1 MFNHEIFAVTFG
13 RTVDLLRKGAP
24 PAQQKAALRAVYA
37 LTSVASAMLRVY
49 QDMLTVDDVGIP
61 DTLDFI
67 PGLIQRMR
75 EHGVAEIAVAKDAE
89 PAELLALA
97 RGLASEAGP
106 EGGALGIKR
115 RLRKV
120 RSTRVMVI
128 PAQADE
134 GGAGRRAPSVTQAF
148 ESEALEE
155 AAASDRPSG
164 AAAPLSSA
172 EDFFDL
178 SGQLIELPPEPA
190 ARPASAPPPPP
201 PRPAASPAAATS
213 SAAVPAV
220 PVQPPAVPVPQLSGV
235 ISGGTPIGAALADV
249 AADPF
254 GPDILQRL
262 TALGKQIERAL
273 VNQEIEPA
281 VHALAT
287 VVAWEPE
294 SPEGSVRNAYGIV
307 LRRTLTRDAL
317 QQLAR
322 HVGDPRLGTELA
334 KVVPRGH
341 DAVEVL
347 LDLLTAA
354 ETIKQRKAYMTVLR
368 MIPEGFDGVVHM
380 LEDGRW
386 FVVRNVAELMGE
398 HRIAEAV
405 PDLEKCL
412 AHGDPRVRRAAAI
425 ALAKIGTPATVEPLR
440 RLLKSG
446 DPELR
451 PLVAASIGGPGSRGL
466 AMPLVALA
474 EQEEDVGVVK
484 EYYLALGRIGT
495 PDAVKALALAAKPG
509 GKLLG
514 RRPAAPRAAAVEGL
528 RIAGGRAAVT
538 VLEGLVDDADKA
550 IREAARAAL
559 DEVKARAAISA
570 S

>member
-97 RGLASEAGP
+97 RGLASEAVP
-106 EGGALGIKR
+106 EGGAQGLKR

-128 PAQADE
+128 PAPADE
-134 GGAGRRAPSVTQAF
+134 EGAGHRAPSVTQAF
-148 ESEALEE
+148 ESEAVEE
-155 AAASDRPSG
+155 QAASDRPSG
-164 AAAPLSSA
+164 AAAAPLSGT
-172 EDFFDL
+172 EDYFEL

-190 ARPASAPPPPP
+190 APLASAPPPPP
-201 PRPAASPAAATS
+201 PPPAAPPS
-213 SAAVPAV
+213 SLAVPAA
-220 PVQPPAVPVPQLSGV
+220 PVQGPAAPVPQLSGV
-235 ISGGTPIGAALADV
+235 ISGGTPLGAALADV

-273 VNQEIEPA
+273 VSQEIEPA
-281 VHALAT
+281 VHALAA

-347 LDLLTAA
+347 LDLLTGA

-368 MIPEGFDGVVHM
+368 TIPEGFDGVVHM

-495 PDAVKALALAAKPG
+495 PDAVKALTLAAKPG

-528 RIAGGRAAVT
+528 RIAGGRSAAAA
-538 VLEGLVDDADKA
+538 LEALVDDADKG

-559 DEVKARAAISA
+559 DEVRARAAVST